1 LPVQWLAWPRGRRR
15 RGTGIAS
22 WKEALDY
29 FLDRFLAF
37 FFPLIH
43 TAIDWGRGYEA
54 LDKEFQQ
61 IVREAVAG
69 RVLADKL
76 FKVWRKDGAEA
87 WLLIHIE
94 VQGQVDPDLP
104 RRMFIYNVRAFQLYG
119 RTVVSLAV
127 LCDDRPDWRPNQ
139 YVQEAWGCELSLK
152 FPVVKLLD
160 YAADAEG
167 LAKHPNPFAQVVLA
181 HLKGQETQGNAT
193 ERYQWKLQLVRGL
206 YDHGWTAEDVRQLF
220 RLIDWMMALPVDLQ
234 NEFRGEIHRYEES
247 KHMPYLSSMERLAQ
261 EEGLQKGLLEGI
273 GLALECKFGAAGL
286 KLLPRFRGWKSSA
299 ELRRL
304 KEAIRKASRIEDI
317 RKLAR

>member
-1 LPVQWLAWPRGRRR
+1 
-15 RGTGIAS
+15 
-22 WKEALDY
+22 
-29 FLDRFLAF
+29 
-37 FFPLIH
+37 
-43 TAIDWGRGYEA
+43 
-54 LDKEFQQ
+54 
-61 IVREAVAG
+61 VREAVAG

-139 YVQEAWGCELSLK
+139 YIQEAWGCELSLK

-167 LAKHPNPFAQVVLA
+167 LAKHANPFAQVVLG
-181 HLKGQETQGNAT
+181 HLKAQETQGNAT

-220 RLIDWMMALPVDLQ
+220 RLIDWMMALPLDLQ
-234 NEFRGEIHRYEES
+234 NQFRGEVHRYEEG
-247 KHMPYLSSMERLAQ
+247 KRMPYLSSMERLAK
-261 EEGLQKGLLEGI
+261 EEGEAVGLRKGLLQGI
-273 GLALECKFGAAGL
+273 AAALRCKFGAAGV
-286 KLLPRFRGWKSSA
+286 KLLPRIRALKSTDKLQA
-299 ELRRL
+299 LT
-304 KEAIRKASRIEDI
+304 EAIPNATSVEEI
-317 RKLAR
+317 RELAR